1 MLKRFRIWFVEG
13 LIIEVEVVRYL
24 WSYRDESNGSLQRFI
39 DECSRYLIFG
49 LWFVLYVLAPV
60 ITALVFLDVI

>member
-1 MLKRFRIWFVEG
+1 MLKRFRDWFVEG

-24 WSYRDESNGSLQRFI
+24 WNYRDESSGALQRFI

-49 LWFVLYVLAPV
+49 LGFVFYVLAPV
-60 ITALVFLDVI
+60 ITAFVFLDVI